1 MAQVKHSVKV
11 GALVVIAI
19 GAAFIIT
26 TVAKHY
32 GVGISASRDVN
43 SGIRVQLPKL
53 AEASADYKNISPVA
67 YPSTRL
73 ADVQNTPVPIDIWE
87 WNAYFALLYANGG
100 PNTTQ
105 GSLMEKNGVNLSLKR
120 QDSNKQMKTD
130 LLACAKELS
139 DGAKTCTKGVA
150 AIVVMGDS
158 GGQWLADLNPQ
169 LKKLGPN
176 YVVKIYGAVGRSD
189 GEDALLGPASWKRDP
204 QSIKGGTIVGVI
216 MDGDWNIAMNYMA
229 ANGLKNNP
237 DLTTY
242 DPDAV
247 NWIAAPD
254 DDYIKAVTD
263 VFNANKCE
271 TRRVVKDGKPT
282 GEQKQVCPDGVVTWT
297 PGDELAVHG
306 RPETVKVISSHEY
319 SSQMPSV
326 IIGIKK
332 FFDDNHDE
340 MASLLAATFEAADQI
355 KAFDSTR
362 KVAGKISAEIYQD
375 QGGNDPVTGRPATGG
390 EYWYRY
396 FSGVKD
402 RATGQPLGGSAV
414 FNLEDNLK
422 FFGLSGSYNNN
433 MKATYEMFGKIDT
446 EQYPKLFQGNNVI
459 PAYKDAVDTSLIFAA
474 QSMLA
479 NGGIQSGKA
488 EQVDYAA
495 QKAAGTVRGSK
506 PVYITFD
513 TGSNTIKPESYAVL
527 NGIKDQLAVDE
538 GLAISIDGYT
548 DNTGSDTVNIPL
560 SRARAEAV
568 KHYFQSAAPATFP
581 DSRFKSVDGH
591 GSQDPACPGNATADC
606 KRQNRRVVITQIG
619 E

>member
-1 MAQVKHSVKV
+1 MANVRHGVKV
-11 GALVVIAI
+11 AGLVVCAVIA
-19 GAAFIIT
+19 ALAVT
-26 TVAKHY
+26 TIAKHF

-43 SGIRVQLPKL
+43 SGNRVTLPQL
-53 AEASADYKNISPVA
+53 AEADPNYKTVVPVA
-67 YPSTRL
+67 YPTSQP
-73 ADVQNTPVPIDIWE
+73 ASVQSVPVPVDIWE

-100 PNTTQ
+100 PNTTEH
-105 GSLMEKNGVNLSLKR
+105 SLMQKYGVNLDLKR
-120 QDSNKQMKTD
+120 QDSNKQMKAD

-139 DGAKTCTKGVA
+139 DGNKTCTKGVA

-158 GGQWLADLNPQ
+158 AGQWMADLNPQ
-169 LKKLGPN
+169 LKKLGQN
-176 YVVKIYGAVGRSD
+176 YQVKIYGAVGRSD
-189 GEDALLGPASWKRDP
+189 GEDALLGPDSWKVSA
-204 QSIKGGTIVGVI
+204 QNMKGGTVVGVI

-263 VFNANKCE
+263 VFVPNKCE
-271 TRRVVKDGKPT
+271 TRRVVKNGKPT

-297 PGDELAVHG
+297 PGDQLAVDG
-306 RPETVKVISSHEY
+306 RPGTVKVISSHEY
-319 SSQMPSV
+319 SSQMPAV

-332 FFDDNHDE
+332 FFDDNRDE
-340 MASLLAATFEAADQI
+340 MAGVLAATFEAADQI
-355 KAFDSTR
+355 KAFDSAR
-362 KVAGKISAEIYQD
+362 KIAGRVSAAVYQD
-375 QGGNDPVTGRPATGG
+375 QGGNDPVTGRPAQGG

-414 FNLEDNLK
+414 FNLDDNLK

-433 MKATYEMFGKIDT
+433 MKATYEMFAKIDQ
-446 EQYPKLFQGNNVI
+446 EQYPNLFQGNNAI

-474 QSMLA
+474 QSMLS
-479 NGGIQSGKA
+479 NGGVQSTPA
-488 EQVDYAA
+488 VQVDYAK
-495 QKAAGTVRGSK
+495 QKEGGSVRGQKS
-506 PVYITFD
+506 VYITFD
-513 TGSNTIKPESYAVL
+513 TGSDRIDQSSYATL
-527 NGIKDQLAVDE
+527 NSMKDQLAVDE
-538 GLAISIDGYT
+538 ALAIEIDGYT

-560 SRARAEAV
+560 SEARAEAV
-568 KHYFQSAAPATFP
+568 KLYFQRAAPATFP
-581 DSRFKSVDGH
+581 DSRFSGVKGH

-606 KRQNRRVVITQIG
+606 KRQNRRVVIAQIG